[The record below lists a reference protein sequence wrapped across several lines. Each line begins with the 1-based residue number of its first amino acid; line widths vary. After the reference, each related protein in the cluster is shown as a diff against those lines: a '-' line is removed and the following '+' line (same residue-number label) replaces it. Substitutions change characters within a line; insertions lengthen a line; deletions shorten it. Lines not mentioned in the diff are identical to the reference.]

1 METRTVPNRHGS
13 LAICKPFP
21 LRANKQNLPIVLS
34 LTSTVFEFQ
43 ANQFLDPS
51 ELRQHMNMS

>member
-1 METRTVPNRHGS
+1 METRPAPNRLDS

-21 LRANKQNLPIVLS
+21 LRANKQNSLIVLS

-51 ELRQHMNMS
+51 GLRQHMNMS